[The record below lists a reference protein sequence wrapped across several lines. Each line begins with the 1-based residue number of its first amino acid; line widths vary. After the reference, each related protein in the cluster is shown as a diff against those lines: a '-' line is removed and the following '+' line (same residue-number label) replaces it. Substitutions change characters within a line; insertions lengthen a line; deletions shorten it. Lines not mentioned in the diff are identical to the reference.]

1 MNYFFNI
8 RPYAIQ
14 FLKRLSQFYELIIF
28 SASTEHYITA
38 ILNYI
43 DPAHTLISHHLSRN
57 NCYVSPQGYFVK
69 DLRVIPRNQNNMLL
83 IDNLALSYAF
93 NLPNAIPILEW
104 KGDIMDEELNYLAD
118 YLEKISN
125 SEDISKVCEEYFRL
139 RDLEKMTK
147 NQLTIY

>member
-1 MNYFFNI
+1 
-8 RPYAIQ
+8 
-14 FLKRLSQFYELIIF
+14 
-28 SASTEHYITA
+28 
-38 ILNYI
+38 
-43 DPAHTLISHHLSRN
+43 
-57 NCYVSPQGYFVK
+57 
-69 DLRVIPRNQNNMLL
+69 MLL

-147 NQLTIY
+147 N